1 MTAAPAPEP
10 TAPEP
15 DAPCREDRTPLQR
28 TLRAGVWAFLL
39 GAPLAALAGLLLGG
53 TPGMWG
59 ALIGL
64 AIPAAFLSVTI
75 VVAVATARLATTTMG
90 AVVLGSWLVKLVVFG
105 AVVAALRDAMFYS
118 KLAFV
123 AAFAVGVV
131 GYLAL
136 EALVLVRTRELY
148 VTPSPSPRAPAVPG
162 GGPVRNDA
170 AP

>member
-1 MTAAPAPEP
+1 MTAAPEP
-10 TAPEP
+10 TAPEH
-15 DAPCREDRTPLQR
+15 DAPSREDRTPLQR
-28 TLRAGVWAFLL
+28 TMRAGVWAFLL
-39 GAPLAALAGLLLGG
+39 GAPLAAVAGLLLGG
-53 TPGMWG
+53 SGGMWG

-75 VVAVATARLATTTMG
+75 VVAVLTARLPTTTMG

-105 AVVAALRDAMFYS
+105 AVVAALRDATFYS
-118 KLAFV
+118 KPAFV

-148 VTPSPSPRAPAVPG
+148 VSPSPATRDPAAPGV
-162 GGPVRNDA
+162 GPVLRDDV